1 MEAERI
7 SYQAMSDEMLCLATK
22 QGDGMAEECL
32 ILRYRRTVLISS
44 RSFFLMGGENEDLVQ
59 EGMVGLLKAIR
70 SYDPRRGTSFRTFAD
85 RCVNHAL
92 ISAVQSAARDKHT
105 PLNTYVSLENP
116 LFDDSAEYLP
126 AEAMDPEQLLIL
138 QEEIQECLDA
148 VRSRLSS
155 FEAKILGLYLKG
167 LSYSEIA
174 LQVNRPVKSVDNA
187 VQRVRRKLSRRLS
200 HSDCS
205 FS

>member
-7 SYQAMSDEMLCLATK
+7 SYQTMSDEALCLATK
-22 QGDGMAEECL
+22 RGDGMAGECL
-32 ILRYRRTVLISS
+32 ILRYRRNVLISS

-59 EGMVGLLKAIR
+59 EGMVGLWKAIR
-70 SYDPRRGTSFRTFAD
+70 SYDSRRGASFRTFAE